1 MKYLFFILLIPFSL
15 YSQDKNSLTKDH
27 YQKLFE
33 QIQNQYGP
41 DQTLLNGIFYQYPY
55 RNAKGHPF
63 FYENRFYHGNL
74 VFKNI
79 LYKNLELK
87 FDIFNQQLILNY
99 IFNVNQTQLILP
111 TEFIS
116 SFNIEGKQFKTVHL
130 KEMGIAIYQVLGLN
144 DSIQCLYQWSKQ
156 RIESDHLGQILL
168 YKFSFEKRRTFLFI
182 DGELHRY
189 IGNRSF
195 LKVFP
200 ENNRQQIKKYLKSN
214 KIEVRNSN
222 DNIIETLME
231 YCSESLKTNPE

>member
-1 MKYLFFILLIPFSL
+1 VKSYFKMKYLFFILLIPFSL

-41 DQTLLNGIFYQYPY
+41 DQTLLNGIFYQYSY

-144 DSIQCLYQWSKQ
+144 DSIQCLYQWSKLLDFKTYWTF
-156 RIESDHLGQILL
+156 SDINLRC
-168 YKFSFEKRRTFLFI
+168 SF
-182 DGELHRY
+182 
-189 IGNRSF
+189 
-195 LKVFP
+195 
-200 ENNRQQIKKYLKSN
+200 
-214 KIEVRNSN
+214 
-222 DNIIETLME
+222 
-231 YCSESLKTNPE
+231 